1 MPMTV
6 PVGRR
11 SKSRLEVLYNA
22 TKLNDAI
29 SELAYRSFGIYS
41 RNSMLRRHFLGA
53 MQAEENRDYI
63 ERSIEELKRQL
74 LASSSNVERYVICAK
89 NIYPRN
95 MRELDRRLDYQSRA
109 LEECYLIKSQLQEIA
124 RIFNVDLTV
133 FRDPHDLVV
142 KEINLIKR
150 WRKSDENRFTKKL
163 STSQ

>member
-1 MPMTV
+1 MTV

-74 LASSSNVERYVICAK
+74 LASSSNVERY
-89 NIYPRN
+89 YPCK
-95 MRELDRRLDYQSRA
+95 Y
-109 LEECYLIKSQLQEIA
+109 I
-124 RIFNVDLTV
+124 
-133 FRDPHDLVV
+133 H
-142 KEINLIKR
+142 
-150 WRKSDENRFTKKL
+150 
-163 STSQ
+163 